1 MNANTV
7 GAALKTA
14 QGKRAPSGSSSRPST
29 RPMRVLGEAQSHSA
43 QRVRRLLFMASGH
56 DVRDAAARH
65 EAPISMLSAKRRA
78 QKLRLGRRRA
88 THNVKS
94 AFIVAA
100 EVHAG
105 DLPKREIGGAFVP
118 FRIRPDEQKTHPIRF
133 DRDHLADVAHI
144 WVHLLSVNRYQWKS
158 LSSGQ
163 QKLVLALKGQ
173 LWFSRLPFVSKLQ
186 SSLCKVGV
194 GILLQASHIGNSEAL
209 KAVEPQT
216 VTHQTKKKE
225 LWTDVHHVSPNGA
238 DRS

>member
-1 MNANTV
+1 
-7 GAALKTA
+7 
-14 QGKRAPSGSSSRPST
+14 
-29 RPMRVLGEAQSHSA
+29 
-43 QRVRRLLFMASGH
+43 
-56 DVRDAAARH
+56 
-65 EAPISMLSAKRRA
+65 MLSAKRRA

-238 DRS
+238 DCEAPTHSHKPLVLHGFQQFALHFYPFTTRCTRPSHKTAISRRPPGTPCACSPRASPGA